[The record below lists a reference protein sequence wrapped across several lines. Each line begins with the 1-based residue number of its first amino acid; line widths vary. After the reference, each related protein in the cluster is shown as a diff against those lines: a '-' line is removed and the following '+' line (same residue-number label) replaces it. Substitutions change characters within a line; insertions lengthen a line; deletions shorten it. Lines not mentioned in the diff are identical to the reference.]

1 MTSYK
6 TVERIHRDVNA
17 SVTYRTDLQQ
27 YGVPDFWQKA
37 GKYGDCEDYA
47 LLKRAKLLEAGCPPD
62 RVNLVTCLV
71 GGTDGHC
78 VLYVETDNAGAW
90 ILDNR
95 YSWPMRA
102 NELPYKWL
110 EIEKCGQWF
119 AVSGFA

>member
-71 GGTDGHC
+71 GGTPVIWGTIKFDSEPMTAFIESLDAGNEYAAFDDGSGGTQ
-78 VLYVETDNAGAW
+78 ENEG
-90 ILDNR
+90 ILLALL
-95 YSWPMRA
+95 S
-102 NELPYKWL
+102 L
-110 EIEKCGQWF
+110 
-119 AVSGFA
+119 V